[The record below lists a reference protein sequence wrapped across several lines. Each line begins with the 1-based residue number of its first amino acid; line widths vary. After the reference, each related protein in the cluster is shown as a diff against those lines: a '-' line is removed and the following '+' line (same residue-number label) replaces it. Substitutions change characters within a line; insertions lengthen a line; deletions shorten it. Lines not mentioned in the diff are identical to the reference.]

1 MSAALKCIEDRDE
14 DERLIARA
22 LEILARRHARGE
34 ALTSPAAT
42 QAFLRLRLAAR
53 HFETFGIIF
62 LDSKH
67 RVLAIEDLFE
77 GTIDG
82 ASVYPRVVVQRALE
96 HNAAALIAYHC
107 HPSGDPTPSRADEV
121 LTHRLKDALALLD
134 IRLLDHFVVSAEG
147 SVSMAERGLL

>member
-34 ALTSPAAT
+34 TLTSPAAT
-42 QAFLRLRLAAR
+42 RAYLRLWLAER
-53 HFETFGIIF
+53 PCEIFGAIF
-62 LDSKH
+62 LDTKH
-67 RVLAIEDLFE
+67 RVIAFEELFH

-96 HNAAALIAYHC
+96 HNAAALVAYHN
-107 HPSGDPTPSRADEV
+107 HPSGCAEPSRADEV
-121 LTHRLKDALALLD
+121 LTHRLRDALALLD

-147 SVSMAERGLL
+147 SVSMAERRLL

>member
-1 MSAALKCIEDRDE
+1 M
-14 DERLIARA
+14 
-22 LEILARRHARGE
+22 
-34 ALTSPAAT
+34 TSPADT
-42 QAFLRLRLAAR
+42 QAYLRLRLADR
-53 HFETFGIIF
+53 RFEVFGAIY

-67 RVLAIEDLFE
+67 RVIAFEELFH

-82 ASVYPRVVVQRALE
+82 ASVCPRVVVQRALE